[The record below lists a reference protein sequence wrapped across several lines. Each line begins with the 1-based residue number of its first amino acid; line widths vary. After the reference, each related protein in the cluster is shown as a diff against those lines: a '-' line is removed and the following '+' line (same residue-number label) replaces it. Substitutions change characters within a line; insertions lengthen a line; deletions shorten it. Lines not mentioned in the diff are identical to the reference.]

1 MTSNCFVV
9 YDDDTKRCVVV
20 DPGSEKSEREIS
32 FIERNGLRL
41 DFILL
46 THEHTDHNWGVNA
59 LCDRFDDVRVVCSEV
74 CGRNVRKSNRSY
86 FLFYYDDMDYQYEM
100 RKPDQVVSRSGESL
114 LWDGR
119 ELLFYLTPGHSKG
132 SMCIVL
138 DNMLFTGDTIMPF
151 KPCFSGRDASEDDWE
166 HSILT
171 IEQMAFPD
179 MLVMPGHG
187 EPLTFVDW
195 QREYQYY

>member
-1 MTSNCFVV
+1 
-9 YDDDTKRCVVV
+9 
-20 DPGSEKSEREIS
+20 
-32 FIERNGLRL
+32 
-41 DFILL
+41 
-46 THEHTDHNWGVNA
+46 
-59 LCDRFDDVRVVCSEV
+59 
-74 CGRNVRKSNRSY
+74 
-86 FLFYYDDMDYQYEM
+86 M

-119 ELLFYLTPGHSKG
+119 ELLFYITPGHSKG

>member
-1 MTSNCFVV
+1 MTSNCFMV

-86 FLFYYDDMDYQYEM
+86 FLFYYD
-100 RKPDQVVSRSGESL
+100 
-114 LWDGR
+114 
-119 ELLFYLTPGHSKG
+119 
-132 SMCIVL
+132 C
-138 DNMLFTGDTIMPF
+138 
-151 KPCFSGRDASEDDWE
+151 
-166 HSILT
+166 
-171 IEQMAFPD
+171 
-179 MLVMPGHG
+179 
-187 EPLTFVDW
+187 
-195 QREYQYY
+195 

>member
-59 LCDRFDDVRVVCSEV
+59 LCDRFDGVRVVCSEE

-119 ELLFYLTPGHSKG
+119 
-132 SMCIVL
+132 V
-138 DNMLFTGDTIMPF
+138 MPF